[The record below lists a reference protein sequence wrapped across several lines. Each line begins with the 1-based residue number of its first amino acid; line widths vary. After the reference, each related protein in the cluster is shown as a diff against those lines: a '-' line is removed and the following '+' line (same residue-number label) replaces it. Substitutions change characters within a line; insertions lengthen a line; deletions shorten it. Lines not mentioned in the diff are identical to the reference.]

1 MAAKQQSEYVS
12 GKVKWFR
19 ALGEPHMDEMAG
31 RTMWSFDFHPD
42 DVKAMAKMIAD
53 RKINKTLKD
62 KGEGK
67 FIAVTRNGKKR
78 DGEDMPPIIIVDA
91 EGKKWDQNTK
101 VGNGSAVT
109 LKFHLNESKYGNL
122 FWVEAVKI
130 DEHIPYEGGGELF
143 PGVAYP
149 KKEEEAWGDDEEDE
163 APAPAK
169 PAKKKPV
176 VVEDD
181 DLDDEII
188 D

>member
-1 MAAKQQSEYVS
+1 MAAKQKSEYIT
-12 GKVKWFR
+12 GKVKWFK
-19 ALGEPHMDEMAG
+19 ALGEPRMDEMAG
-31 RTMWSFDFHPD
+31 RTMWAFDFYPD
-42 DVKAMAKMIAD
+42 DVKAAAKMIAD

-78 DGEDMPPIIIVDA
+78 DGTDMPPIIIVDS
-91 EGKKWDQNTK
+91 EGKVWDQKKLIGNDTK
-101 VGNGSAVT
+101 VT

-130 DEHIPYEGGGELF
+130 DEHVPYEGGEFF
-143 PGVAYP
+143 PGMAYP
-149 KKEEEAWGDDEEDE
+149 KKDEEVWGEDEEEE
-163 APAPAK
+163 APAK
-169 PAKKKPV
+169 PAKKKV

-181 DLDDEII
+181 DLDDEIL